1 MIMRIGFAGYG
12 ACADAKPATVN
23 SNIDTRMRESMFPLR
38 VGLWMPGTA
47 VRRLLLCA
55 VWRFAQTRG
64 VSGDEASAATMS
76 AARRMYLIKM

>member
-1 MIMRIGFAGYG
+1 MGFAGYG

-23 SNIDTRMRESMFPLR
+23 SNSDTRMRESMFPLR

-55 VWRFAQTRG
+55 VWRCAQTRG
-64 VSGDEASAATMS
+64 VLAGD
-76 AARRMYLIKM
+76 ARVMAQSVGFRMYLIKM